1 MSAAERGARLVIVGG
16 AAVPRKGHSQVCS
29 VWYQQHLVDIT
40 RMSEFTMCMSKQTPL
55 LTFSFFL

>member
-1 MSAAERGARLVIVGG
+1 MSAAERGALLAIVDG
-16 AAVPRKGHSQVCS
+16 AAMPLKGQSQVCS

-40 RMSEFTMCMSKQTPL
+40 RMGKFTMCMPKQTPL